1 MKRPRLRWPDITAP
15 SGDVPLPLHQRLLWM
30 AVIWS
35 ASTLA
40 LLAVAL
46 VLRAVLRV

>member
-1 MKRPRLRWPDITAP
+1 MRRLCLRWPDITAP
-15 SGDVPLPLHQRLLWM
+15 NGDAPLVQRLLWM
-30 AVIWS
+30 VVIWL

-46 VLRAVLRV
+46 VLRAVLRS

>member
-15 SGDVPLPLHQRLLWM
+15 IGEAPLSKRLLWM
-30 AVIWS
+30 VVIWS